1 MGNLTSTIKSIQDIM
16 RKDAGV
22 DGDAQRISQ
31 LGWMLFLKIFDEME
45 DEWETIKEDYKS
57 PIPKDL
63 RWRSW
68 AADEEGMTGDELLGF
83 VNNSLFPRLK
93 ELRLRNN
100 KDAAK
105 MVRDVFEDS
114 YNYMKSGTLLRQVL
128 NKINA
133 EINLNTKA
141 ERHDFNDIYEQILRD
156 LQSAGNAGEFYTPR
170 PVTQFIVEM
179 IAPKLGETILDPA
192 CGTGGFLTNAIEY
205 IKANSKVK
213 TLQQRET
220 LQNSI
225 KGVEKK
231 PLPHMLA
238 TTNLIL
244 HGIEVPTIEHD
255 NLLNKTW
262 ANWSE
267 KDRVNVIV
275 TNPPFGGMEEDGIEN
290 NFPAQYRT
298 RETASLFMA
307 LIIHLLKDGGRCGMV
322 LPDGFLFG
330 EGVATRIKENLLE
343 KCNLHTIVR
352 LPNGVFA
359 PYTGIKTNLLF
370 FEKGKA
376 TKEVWYFEHPYP
388 PGVKSYNKTKPINIR
403 EFDLE
408 KKWWN
413 KREENEYAWKV
424 RMDEIKKRNY
434 NLDIKNPHAVE
445 EAHNYTSDELIELLG
460 KSFSK
465 SHDLLQQLKAEI

>member
-1 MGNLTSTIKSIQDIM
+1 M

-45 DEWETIKEDYKS
+45 DEWETIKEGYKS
-57 PIPKDL
+57 PIRNDL
-63 RWRSW
+63 RWRNW
-68 AADEEGMTGDELLGF
+68 AADEEGLTGDELLDF
-83 VNNSLFPRLK
+83 VNNTLFPTMK
-93 ELRLRNN
+93 NMKLRNN

-114 YNYMKSGTLLRQVL
+114 YNYMKSGTLLRQVI
-128 NKINA
+128 NKINTD
-133 EINLNTKA
+133 INLDTKA
-141 ERHDFNDIYEQILRD
+141 ERHAFNDIYEQILRD

-170 PVTQFIVEM
+170 PITQFVVEM
-179 IAPKLGETILDPA
+179 VDPKLGETILDPA
-192 CGTGGFLTNAIEY
+192 CGTAGYLINSIEH
-205 IKANSKVK
+205 ISTHSKVK
-213 TLQQRET
+213 TLADREK
-220 LQNSI
+220 LQNNI

-238 TTNLIL
+238 TTNMIL
-244 HGIEVPTIEHD
+244 HGIEVPAIEHD

-275 TNPPFGGMEEDGIEN
+275 TNPPFGGMEEDGVEN
-290 NFPAQYRT
+290 NFPSQFRT
-298 RETASLFMA
+298 RETANLFMA
-307 LIIHLLKDGGRCGMV
+307 LIIHLLKDKGRCGMV

-388 PGVKSYNKTKPINIR
+388 DGVKNYNKTKPINIK
-403 EFDLE
+403 EIDLE

-413 KREENEYAWKV
+413 KREENQYAWKV
-424 RMDEIKKRNY
+424 SIDEIKERSY
-434 NLDIKNPHAVE
+434 NLDIKNPHAGE
-445 EAHNYTSDELIELLG
+445 EGQSFTSNELIELLD
-460 KSFSK
+460 KSFSR
-465 SHDLLQQLKAEI
+465 SHELLQQLKAEI